1 MIVIKDDQTTAVCE
15 YCGNRQTL
23 PRLNNNEKSVLVE
36 RAEMYRQSGDY
47 DKAIEL
53 YEKTLSIEKSDPD
66 VYWALALCRYGILF
80 VRDPR
85 TGMAVPTVNRTQ
97 MTPISLDKD
106 YKTALEYAD
115 FQQRSLYEEQAKRID
130 EIQKNILKISKNE
143 QPFDV
148 FICYKENDSN
158 GRRTHESANAAQ
170 MYHLLCREG
179 YKVFFARIT
188 LEDKIGAAYEPYIFS
203 ALQSAKVMIVVGT
216 SKENFEAPWVRNEW
230 SRYLAMIQS
239 GENKTLIPAYR
250 DMDPYELPQEFAY
263 LQALDMNNLGFMHD
277 LLHAIRKII
286 PKKAEQPE
294 VPVPQPQEDLN
305 RRCAESLLGTLQNR
319 RLRNSIVFGTA
330 AFYSL
335 VCAVVCCSV
344 SSAQYGTGRSSA
356 LVFAM
361 FFFAATA
368 FFAFNAVFLAVKYN
382 KLIKK
387 YRFPNKLRYKE
398 DKEMVKK
405 YYSGI
410 DFRRI
415 SAELERLS
423 KTF

>member
-1 MIVIKDDQTTAVCE
+1 MANFRCKICGGMIVIKDDQTTAVCE

-158 GRRTHESANAAQ
+158 GRRTHESAN
-170 MYHLLCREG
+170 
-179 YKVFFARIT
+179 V
-188 LEDKIGAAYEPYIFS
+188 
-203 ALQSAKVMIVVGT
+203 
-216 SKENFEAPWVRNEW
+216 
-230 SRYLAMIQS
+230 
-239 GENKTLIPAYR
+239 
-250 DMDPYELPQEFAY
+250 
-263 LQALDMNNLGFMHD
+263 
-277 LLHAIRKII
+277 
-286 PKKAEQPE
+286 
-294 VPVPQPQEDLN
+294 
-305 RRCAESLLGTLQNR
+305 SLLKTMPAPLPPSTMLISPQGTKKD
-319 RLRNSIVFGTA
+319 A
-330 AFYSL
+330 
-335 VCAVVCCSV
+335 
-344 SSAQYGTGRSSA
+344 TGSTIR
-356 LVFAM
+356 FA
-361 FFFAATA
+361 
-368 FFAFNAVFLAVKYN
+368 N
-382 KLIKK
+382 KK
-387 YRFPNKLRYKE
+387 
-398 DKEMVKK
+398 
-405 YYSGI
+405 
-410 DFRRI
+410 
-415 SAELERLS
+415 
-423 KTF
+423 